1 MKEELLNLDSEGLRQ
16 KLLQSKNPD
25 EINDIVQLFNMNLK
39 KRELIRADVYSELQD
54 KVTDQI
60 GKRIEKNSDTF
71 SNKDLLDYMNSIQS
85 ILNKQDKQENNSIPT
100 IAIQNNLTINQSD
113 ELSKDSRDKI
123 KDVIQAILK
132 KQQEMTIENIE
143 NEGDTEIVQ

>member
-1 MKEELLNLDSEGLRQ
+1 MKDELLSLDDKELRD
-16 KLLQSKNPD
+16 KLLQSKDPT

-39 KRELIRADVYSELQD
+39 KKELIRADIYSELQD

-85 ILNKQDKQENNSIPT
+85 ILNKQGNQENNTIPT
-100 IAIQNNLTINQSD
+100 IAIQNNLTINQSE
-113 ELSKDSRDKI
+113 ELSKDSRDRI

-132 KQQEMTIENIE
+132 QQNQIIENNVT
-143 NEGDTEIVQ
+143 NEGGTEIVQ

>member
-1 MKEELLNLDSEGLRQ
+1 M
-16 KLLQSKNPD
+16 
-25 EINDIVQLFNMNLK
+25 
-39 KRELIRADVYSELQD
+39 
-54 KVTDQI
+54 
-60 GKRIEKNSDTF
+60 
-71 SNKDLLDYMNSIQS
+71 
-85 ILNKQDKQENNSIPT
+85 NKQDKQENNSIPT

>member
-54 KVTDQI
+54 KVTD
-60 GKRIEKNSDTF
+60 
-71 SNKDLLDYMNSIQS
+71 
-85 ILNKQDKQENNSIPT
+85 
-100 IAIQNNLTINQSD
+100 
-113 ELSKDSRDKI
+113 
-123 KDVIQAILK
+123 
-132 KQQEMTIENIE
+132 
-143 NEGDTEIVQ
+143 

>member
-1 MKEELLNLDSEGLRQ
+1 MKDELLSLDDKELRD
-16 KLLQSKNPD
+16 KLLQSKDPV

-39 KRELIRADVYSELQD
+39 KKELIRADIYSELQD

-85 ILNKQDKQENNSIPT
+85 ILNKQGNQENNTIPT
-100 IAIQNNLTINQSD
+100 IAIQNNLTINQSE
-113 ELSKDSRDKI
+113 ELSKDSRDRI

-132 KQQEMTIENIE
+132 QQNQIVENNVT
-143 NEGDTEIVQ
+143 NEGGTEIVQ